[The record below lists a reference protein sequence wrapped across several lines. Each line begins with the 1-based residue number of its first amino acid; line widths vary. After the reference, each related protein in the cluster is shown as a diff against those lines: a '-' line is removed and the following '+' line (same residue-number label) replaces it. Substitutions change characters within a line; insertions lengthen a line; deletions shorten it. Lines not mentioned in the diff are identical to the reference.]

1 MNPKAVSHVALLC
14 LSLPAAAAFSTHR
27 KIFADASA
35 SSRRSITKCQASS
48 NDENNNDNNNNDNNN
63 NEPAAAQTDQD
74 KSGTNNPLRLAVLK
88 LGLTE
93 LKWTSPLNYEK
104 RAGVYSCANCGTVL
118 FDSKGK
124 YDSGSGWPSFWKT
137 ADADR
142 VAYKKEWDGRME
154 CTCKKCKGHLG
165 HAFPD
170 GPRRIDLSEELLEAV
185 PSDDLNTS
193 DPKNVYTRLPRYC
206 VNGASL
212 KFQER

>member
-1 MNPKAVSHVALLC
+1 MNPKAVTQVAFLFLGS
-14 LSLPAAAAFSTHR
+14 LSLPATTAFSTHR
-27 KIFADASA
+27 RISPSF
-35 SSRRSITKCQASS
+35 TKCQASS
-48 NDENNNDNNNNDNNN
+48 NDNGNDNGNSNDKELQTEQD
-63 NEPAAAQTDQD
+63 EP
-74 KSGTNNPLRLAVLK
+74 GTINPLRLAVLK

-104 RAGVYSCANCGTVL
+104 RVGVYSCANCGTIL

-137 ADADR
+137 ADSNR
-142 VAYKKEWDGRME
+142 VAYKKEWDGRVE
-154 CTCKKCKGHLG
+154 CSCKQCKGHLG

-170 GPRRIDLSEELLEAV
+170 GPRRIDVAEDLLETV
-185 PSDDLNTS
+185 PDDDLNTS

-206 VNGASL
+206 MNGASL

>member
-1 MNPKAVSHVALLC
+1 MNPKAVTQVAFLFLGS
-14 LSLPAAAAFSTHR
+14 LSLPAKAAFSTY
-27 KIFADASA
+27 
-35 SSRRSITKCQASS
+35 RRISPSFTKCQASS
-48 NDENNNDNNNNDNNN
+48 NDNGNDKELQTEQD
-63 NEPAAAQTDQD
+63 EP
-74 KSGTNNPLRLAVLK
+74 GTINPLRLAVLK

-104 RAGVYSCANCGTVL
+104 RVGVYSCANCGTIL

-137 ADADR
+137 ADSNR
-142 VAYKKEWDGRME
+142 VAYKKEWDGRVE
-154 CTCKKCKGHLG
+154 CSCKQCKGHLG

-170 GPRRIDLSEELLEAV
+170 GPRRIDVAEDLLKAV
-185 PSDDLNTS
+185 PDDDLNTS

-206 VNGASL
+206 MNGASL